1 MRPKAFLTDCS
12 TLYVGSRKNALDYKP
27 MLHEIFGRDVIAGRE
42 KPRGGIRTDPAQGSY
57 ATIKERKICREKSH

>member
-42 KPRGGIRTDPAQGSY
+42 KPWAVYEAILHRDYAQ
-57 ATIKERKICREKSH
+57 R